1 MLTFLITVLRLNI
14 KIADSTANDDT
25 KAFKIMVSLKYLS
38 KFWRVLKMPLIN
50 CEIKLIITW
59 SKNCVISNAAA
70 NQNMT
75 FETTDTKTLCSR
87 CNFINSR

>member
-1 MLTFLITVLRLNI
+1 ME
-14 KIADSTANDDT
+14 
-25 KAFKIMVSLKYLS
+25 SLKYLS
-38 KFWRVLKMPLIN
+38 KLWRVLKMSLIN

-75 FETTDTKTLCSR
+75 FEITDTKTLCSR
-87 CNFINSR
+87 CNFIHSK

>member
-38 KFWRVLKMPLIN
+38 KLWRVLKMPLIN